1 MALPKINSAPKY
13 EITIPSMQKTI
24 RYRPY
29 LVKEEK
35 ILMMA
40 IESQDQKQ
48 ALAAIVDTIESC
60 VQEPI
65 ERNKLTTFD
74 VEYLFTQIRAKSVGE
89 TAKVSMKCKECETD
103 NEVVIPLDD
112 VKVKNLEKQNNVIE
126 LTPDIKLKMKY
137 PGFNDIIVTNGMNQT
152 DQTFKLIGYCID
164 SVQTP
169 TENIKLSDEAEAEQQ
184 EFIESLSTEQ
194 FNKIK
199 EHVEN
204 IPKMEHDV
212 KFECIKCKTENKIE
226 LNGLQDFF

>member
-13 EITIPSMQKTI
+13 EITIPSMQKTV

-40 IESQDQKQ
+40 IESQDQTQ

-89 TAKVSMKCKECETD
+89 TAKIAMACKECDTN
-103 NEVVIPLDD
+103 NEVIVPLDD
-112 VKVKNLEKQNNVIE
+112 VKVKNLENQNNIIE
-126 LTPDIKLKMKY
+126 LTSDIKLKMKY
-137 PGFNDIIVTNGMNQT
+137 PGFNDIIITNGMNQT

-164 SVQTP
+164 SVQTS
-169 TENIKLSDEAEAEQQ
+169 TENIKLSDESEQEIQ
-184 EFIESLSTEQ
+184 DFIESLSTEQ
-194 FNKIK
+194 FDKIRK
-199 EHVEN
+199 HVEN
-204 IPKMEHDV
+204 IPKMEHNIE
-212 KFECIKCKTENKIE
+212 FKCTKCNTENKVTLSGIS
-226 LNGLQDFF
+226 DFF